1 MKVVLILA
9 VVADFTLAALLILI
23 SGFIFGDGPEGM
35 KGETGAVLV
44 WVVAFVVTL
53 AAPIAGFVLF
63 RRQHRGLGALVAW
76 VPPVGSAIFASLPIN
91 PY

>member
-9 VVADFTLAALLILI
+9 MIVDLALAVLLILI

-35 KGETGAVLV
+35 KGETGAVIV
-44 WVVAFVVTL
+44 WAVALAAAV
-53 AAPIAGFVLF
+53 AAPITGYVLL
-63 RRQHRGLGALVAW
+63 RRERPMLGALVAW

>member
-1 MKVVLILA
+1 MKVMLILA
-9 VVADFTLAALLILI
+9 AVADLALAVLLILI

-63 RRQHRGLGALVAW
+63 RRQRPRLGALIAW
-76 VPPVGSAIFASLPIN
+76 MPPVGSAIFVSLPIN

>member
-9 VVADFTLAALLILI
+9 MVADPALAVLLILI

-44 WVVAFVVTL
+44 WVMAFAVTL
-53 AAPIAGFVLF
+53 GAPIAGFVLF
-63 RRQHRGLGALVAW
+63 RHQHPRLGALVAW
-76 VPPVGSAIFASLPIN
+76 VPPVGGALFVSLPIN

>member
-1 MKVVLILA
+1 MKVMLVLAAVADLVLA
-9 VVADFTLAALLILI
+9 VLLILI
-23 SGFIFGDGPEGM
+23 SGFVFGDGPEGM
-35 KGETGAVLV
+35 KGETAAVLV

-63 RRQHRGLGALVAW
+63 RRQRRGLGALIAW
-76 VPPVGSAIFASLPIN
+76 APPVGSAIFASLPIN

>member
-1 MKVVLILA
+1 MKVMLILA
-9 VVADFTLAALLILI
+9 AVADLALASLLILI

-44 WVVAFVVTL
+44 WVAAFVVTL
-53 AAPIAGFVLF
+53 AAPIAGFVLLY
-63 RRQHRGLGALVAW
+63 RQRPGLGALIAW
-76 VPPVGSAIFASLPIN
+76 MPPVGSTIFAFLPIN